1 MISKVYDT
9 LPEEA
14 AMIRRAVF
22 MDEQGFV
29 QEFDET
35 DHLARHIVL
44 FDGETP
50 VAVCRFFPGDTP
62 GDYIV
67 GRIAVMK
74 PYRSRG
80 LGAEVLAEAEAAVFA
95 LGGTGIRLHAQVSAK
110 GFYEKQGYAA
120 YGEEDL
126 DEDCPHIWMRKTL
139 NSSAIVIQL

>member
-50 VAVCRFFPGDTP
+50 VAVCRFFP
-62 GDYIV
+62 
-67 GRIAVMK
+67 
-74 PYRSRG
+74 
-80 LGAEVLAEAEAAVFA
+80 A
-95 LGGTGIRLHAQVSAK
+95 LHGNTIRLHAQISAK

-139 NSSAIVIQL
+139 TA

>member
-80 LGAEVLAEAEAAVFA
+80 LGAEVLRAAENAAAA
-95 LGGTGIRLHAQVSAK
+95 LHGNTIRLHAQISAK
-110 GFYEKQGYAA
+110 GFYEKQGYQA
-120 YGEEDL
+120 YGPVEYEEY
-126 DEDCPHIWMRKTL
+126 CPHVWMRKKL
-139 NSSAIVIQL
+139 

>member
-80 LGAEVLAEAEAAVFA
+80 LGAEVLRAAENAAAA
-95 LGGTGIRLHAQVSAK
+95 LRGNTIRLHAQLSAK

-139 NSSAIVIQL
+139 TA